1 MTTTSSSTSIS
12 RKDYIFSISI
22 IGLFFFIFGF
32 VTWLNGILIPFL
44 RTACELNDFEA
55 YFVTFAFY
63 VSYLVMALPSSVVLK
78 KTGFKNGMSLGLWI
92 MAAGSLIFIPAA
104 MTRTFSLFLLGLFVE
119 GTGLALLQTASNPY
133 ITIIGPP
140 ESAAKRISIMGIANK
155 FAGAIAPIILA
166 SIILKDSKVLA
177 EKLAQAADAA
187 TRTVLLD
194 ELATR
199 VIMPYLVM
207 AVVLVLLG
215 LLLRFAHL
223 PEIDTDAEDTTSSE
237 SNASKTSIW
246 QFPHLILGVIALFF
260 YVGVEVIAGDSI
272 IRYGQSIGIAMD
284 SAKYFTSLTLL
295 SMILGYIIGITC
307 IPKYLNQTTALKI
320 CTILGV
326 IFSLGAILTPAHLV
340 FSMSFIDIMT
350 FKSIQLVLPVTVLFV
365 ALLGLANAL
374 VWPAMWPLALN
385 GLGRFTKTGSAML
398 IMAIAGGALLPL
410 VYGKLAVN
418 FSTQFAYWIC
428 VPSYLVIMYYAFIG
442 HNWYIDVLKKYA
454 KFNGRARRKEYWMFT
469 LLNIIFYSVAMLIDF
484 GLERPFII
492 GIANI
497 YALAVLVP
505 ILAVSV
511 RRLHDVGKSG
521 WMILL
526 SLIPIIG
533 SIWLLVLL
541 LTESDP
547 DENEFGLNPKKI
559 FTS

>member
-1 MTTTSSSTSIS
+1 MTNHNSSIGIS
-12 RKDYIFSISI
+12 RKDYIFSVSI

-63 VSYLVMALPSSVVLK
+63 VSYLVMALPSSLVLK

-92 MAAGSLIFIPAA
+92 MALGALIFIPAA

-166 SIILKDSKVLA
+166 SIILKDSKVLQ

-187 TRTVLLD
+187 TRATLLD
-194 ELATR
+194 ELSAR
-199 VIMPYLVM
+199 VIMPYIVM
-207 AVVLVLLG
+207 AVILVLLG

-223 PEIDTDAEDTTSSE
+223 PEVDTDAEDSTSGE
-237 SNASKTSIW
+237 TNAKKTSIW

-272 IRYGQSIGIAMD
+272 IRYGQSIGIAME

-295 SMILGYIIGITC
+295 SMIIGYLIGIIF
-307 IPKYLNQTTALKI
+307 IPKYLSQVTALRI

-326 IFSLGAILTPAHLV
+326 IFSLGAILVPSHLV

-350 FKSIQLVLPVTVLFV
+350 FKSIQLVLPVTVLFI
-365 ALLGLANAL
+365 ALLGLANSL

-385 GLGRFTKTGSAML
+385 GLGKFTKTGSAML
-398 IMAIAGGALLPL
+398 IMAIAGGAVIPL
-410 VYGKLAVN
+410 IYGRLAVA
-418 FSTQFAYWIC
+418 FSTQSAYWIC
-428 VPSYLVIMYYAFIG
+428 VPAYLIVMYYAFIG
-442 HNWYIDVLKKYA
+442 HKA
-454 KFNGRARRKEYWMFT
+454 
-469 LLNIIFYSVAMLIDF
+469 
-484 GLERPFII
+484 
-492 GIANI
+492 
-497 YALAVLVP
+497 
-505 ILAVSV
+505 
-511 RRLHDVGKSG
+511 GK
-521 WMILL
+521 
-526 SLIPIIG
+526 
-533 SIWLLVLL
+533 
-541 LTESDP
+541 
-547 DENEFGLNPKKI
+547 
-559 FTS
+559 

>member
-1 MTTTSSSTSIS
+1 MTTSNSSNGIS

-44 RTACELNDFEA
+44 RTACELNDFQA

-92 MAAGSLIFIPAA
+92 MAAGALIFIPAA
-104 MTRTFSLFLLGLFVE
+104 MSRTFSLFLIGLFVE

-133 ITIIGPP
+133 ITIIGPR

-166 SIILKDSKVLA
+166 SIILKDSKVLE
-177 EKLAQAADAA
+177 EKLAQAADAV
-187 TRTVLLD
+187 TRAGLLD
-194 ELATR
+194 ELAGR
-199 VIMPYLVM
+199 VIMPYIVM
-207 AVVLVLLG
+207 AVILVLLG

-223 PEIDTDAEDTTSSE
+223 PEVDTDAEDEASGE
-237 SNASKTSIW
+237 SNAKKSSIW
-246 QFPHLILGVIALFF
+246 QFPHLLLGVVALFF
-260 YVGVEVIAGDSI
+260 YVGVEVIAGDTI
-272 IRYGQSIGIAMD
+272 IRYGQSIGIAME

-295 SMILGYIIGITC
+295 SMILGYLIGIIF
-307 IPKYLNQTTALKI
+307 IPKYLSQVTALKM

-326 IFSLGAILTPAHLV
+326 IFSLGAILVPSHLV

-350 FKSIQLVLPVTVLFV
+350 FKSIELVLPITVLFV

-410 VYGKLAVN
+410 LYGKLAVS
-418 FSTQFAYWIC
+418 FSTQSAYWIC
-428 VPSYLVIMYYAFIG
+428 VPSYLIIMYYAFIG
-442 HNWYIDVLKKYA
+442 HKA
-454 KFNGRARRKEYWMFT
+454 
-469 LLNIIFYSVAMLIDF
+469 
-484 GLERPFII
+484 
-492 GIANI
+492 
-497 YALAVLVP
+497 
-505 ILAVSV
+505 
-511 RRLHDVGKSG
+511 GK
-521 WMILL
+521 
-526 SLIPIIG
+526 
-533 SIWLLVLL
+533 
-541 LTESDP
+541 
-547 DENEFGLNPKKI
+547 
-559 FTS
+559 